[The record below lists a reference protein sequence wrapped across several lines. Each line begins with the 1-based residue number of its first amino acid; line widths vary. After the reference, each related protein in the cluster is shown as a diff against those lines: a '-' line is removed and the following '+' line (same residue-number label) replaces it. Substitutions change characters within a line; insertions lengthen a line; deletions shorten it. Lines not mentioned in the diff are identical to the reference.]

1 MRVVRAGGVRHQYN
15 DGNGTFT
22 FSGQSTN
29 DGLLDFMLGLDSSF
43 TQGMPAG
50 SDLRQNYLGAYAQD
64 DLQLIPIPTVPA
76 KNAAFPLEGVYVNL
90 PQDLK
95 PTYMDQW
102 SVSYQREFADWLFSG
117 TYLGNKTTHLWLGT
131 EQDPAVYI
139 PGTCSGKPCSSTS
152 NTSICATS

>member
-1 MRVVRAGGVRHQYN
+1 
-15 DGNGTFT
+15 
-22 FSGQSTN
+22 
-29 DGLLDFMLGLDSSF
+29 LLDFMLGLDSSF

-90 PQDLK
+90 PQDL
-95 PTYMDQW
+95 
-102 SVSYQREFADWLFSG
+102 
-117 TYLGNKTTHLWLGT
+117 GNKTTHLWLGT